1 MHGCHDY
8 GVGKRYNI
16 HNIYKQ
22 PWFWPFGMILTIWDD
37 GNSNENGYDNND
49 SGGSNLQLSYN
60 FKPQDLDKA
69 KKEIRNT
76 IFGILR
82 NVIALLIV
90 PTISEVSIFSDT
102 Y

>member
-1 MHGCHDY
+1 
-8 GVGKRYNI
+8 
-16 HNIYKQ
+16 
-22 PWFWPFGMILTIWDD
+22 MILTIWDD
-37 GNSNENGYDNND
+37 RNSNENGYDDND
-49 SGGSNLQLSYN
+49 SGGGNLQLAYN